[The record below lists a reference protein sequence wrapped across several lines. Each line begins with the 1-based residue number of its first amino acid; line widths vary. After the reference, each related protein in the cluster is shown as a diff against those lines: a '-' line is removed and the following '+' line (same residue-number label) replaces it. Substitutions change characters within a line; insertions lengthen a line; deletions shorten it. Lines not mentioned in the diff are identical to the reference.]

1 MGRWSYLDTDEA
13 RLPDGMKRVGYD
25 ADTQVYTFLDAHD
38 GTYWES
44 APGNQYG
51 KLFPVRSST
60 PPLESATIDEET
72 EGEEPD
78 AELQEGEWEPP
89 TPTSPTGPRR
99 QDSLVRKFIKR
110 WNSVRLSRSSSAA
123 SGTLVGEDAAAEK
136 IEYEP
141 DTKMGEA
148 GVYASSPS
156 SIRSSPSSVD
166 ICTAAEDTKKSPI
179 AGAGKETE

>member
-51 KLFPVRSST
+51 KLFP
-60 PPLESATIDEET
+60 
-72 EGEEPD
+72 PD